1 VEAAAVGEERK
12 DARVLVFAGLFF
24 ANRGG
29 LFGCRLSAAT
39 ATRASLPL
47 PFVRCLMLRNPKT
60 ESNNRPKIL
69 RPKTFYRYPNL
80 LKWISKKTES
90 PTGDLK

>member
-1 VEAAAVGEERK
+1 VERVEAAAVGEERK

-24 ANRGG
+24 ANREG

-47 PFVRCLMLRNPKT
+47 PFVRCLIPPAYLEEQRLS
-60 ESNNRPKIL
+60 EEL
-69 RPKTFYRYPNL
+69 V
-80 LKWISKKTES
+80 
-90 PTGDLK
+90 